1 MAEIIVVLFL
11 VLVANGAPVLLSYWF
26 ADKMSA
32 PVDFG
37 YQLKDQQPVF
47 GCSKTWRGLNSSLLI
62 TGIAAVIIGQG
73 FSFGVLI
80 AALAMSGDLLSSFIK
95 RRLKKAPSSK
105 VLILD
110 QLPESALPVLFLFS
124 LNHIDLMQV
133 MAIISAFII
142 INITLS
148 ALLFRLGIRK
158 RPY

>member
-1 MAEIIVVLFL
+1 MADIIVLLFL
-11 VLVANGAPVLLSYWF
+11 ILVANGSPVLFSYWF
-26 ADKMSA
+26 ADKMSL

-37 YQLKDQQPVF
+37 CQLKDKQPVF
-47 GCSKTWRGLNSSLLI
+47 GSSKTWRGLNSSLLI
-62 TGIAAVIIGQG
+62 TGVAAAFVGLE

-80 AALAMSGDLLSSFIK
+80 SVLAMSGDLLSSFIK

-105 VLILD
+105 MLILD
-110 QLPESALPVLFLFS
+110 QLPESALPALFLFS

-133 MAIISAFII
+133 MAIVSAFII
-142 INITLS
+142 IDIVLS